1 MQGPGLEQGELILHR
16 SWRGALLLVAL
27 GVAFCLVVVLMV
39 VVVMVGVVVVGIAS
53 HVCKLRRE

>member
-1 MQGPGLEQGELILHR
+1 MILHR